1 MNGTVEMIGVGEG
14 LMSQE
19 VTLQIT
25 PGSLNVIQ
33 FRGIFWQPL
42 DGEPRPGSEG
52 GLRSFA
58 GMDGTV
64 IENEG
69 DGFIFTQRARPV
81 DRVEAAQEADEVAL
95 RLVALVLTISLRA
108 AKSKAPIIARLRAC
122 PGASIRRS
130 LPRFAQA
137 RAR

>member
-1 MNGTVEMIGVGEG
+1 MALEVHFGDGVVDGTVEMIGVGEG

-33 FRGIFWQPL
+33 FWGIFWQPF

-52 GLRSFA
+52 GLRGFA

-64 IENEG
+64 IENED
-69 DGFIFTQRARPV
+69 DGFIFAQRARPV
-81 DRVEAAQEADEVAL
+81 DRVEAAQEADE
-95 RLVALVLTISLRA
+95 RGRD
-108 AKSKAPIIARLRAC
+108 
-122 PGASIRRS
+122 G
-130 LPRFAQA
+130 
-137 RAR
+137 